1 MNPMRENVENVFG
14 YFCKELC
21 LKRFPLTAIAVF
33 ERTSTFKDCDC
44 RQWEPFEA
52 QFFAKV
58 AKHIFYIFPHRIHR
72 MGPKGV

>member
-33 ERTSTFKDCDC
+33 ERTSTFKDCVSTYYAIVHSKAVT
-44 RQWEPFEA
+44 Q
-52 QFFAKV
+52 KV
-58 AKHIFYIFPHRIHR
+58 ENRSW
-72 MGPKGV
+72 